1 MLKLP
6 TLLTTL
12 NTPVKLLN
20 PTINISQFDSVVRN
34 GHIGLLAAL
43 FRLNITVKDYSH
55 QHCHYINIEPP
66 GMHLVPV

>member
-12 NTPVKLLN
+12 NTPVQLLN
-20 PTINISQFDSVVRN
+20 PAINISQFDSVVRN

-43 FRLNITVKDYSH
+43 FGLNRQKTH
-55 QHCHYINIEPP
+55 ARRFNIDIVATL
-66 GMHLVPV
+66 M